1 MSGNVAPKIV
11 RDSSLVLC
19 LDAAN
24 TKSFQVGTIK
34 WLDLSGDKLNATLYS
49 GATYSSLN
57 GGCIT
62 FDGVDAYGDI
72 PNTISL
78 LPSVGSGTID
88 FVYKL
93 NATSSI
99 NGSDFLNIWGFTNNL
114 FQYESNSG
122 FMTFVWRYTDLTY
135 NGLSSGIVYGDFN
148 TYHITCTYTS
158 TIGSSTS
165 STFKIYKNG
174 LSIGN
179 STIPKPLISSNNS
192 LLFGGTGSI
201 RGNNCNIYNFKIY
214 NRELSASEVLQ
225 NYNAVKSR
233 FGLS

>member
-1 MSGNVAPKIV
+1 
-11 RDSSLVLC
+11 
-19 LDAAN
+19 
-24 TKSFQVGTIK
+24 
-34 WLDLSGDKLNATLYS
+34 
-49 GATYSSLN
+49 
-57 GGCIT
+57 
-62 FDGVDAYGDI
+62 VDAYGDI

-93 NATSSI
+93 NATSS
-99 NGSDFLNIWGFTNNL
+99 SDFLNIWGFTNNL
-114 FQYESNSG
+114 FQYEKNSG
-122 FMTFVWRYTDLTY
+122 FMTFAWRYTDLTY

-192 LLFGGTGSI
+192 LIFGGTGSF

-233 FGLS
+233 FGL